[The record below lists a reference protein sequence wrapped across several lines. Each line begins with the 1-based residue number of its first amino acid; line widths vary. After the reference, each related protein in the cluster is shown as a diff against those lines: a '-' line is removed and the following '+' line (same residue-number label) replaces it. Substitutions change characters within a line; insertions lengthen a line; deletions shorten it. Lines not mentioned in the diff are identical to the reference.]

1 MYSYGDLWYII
12 GTIVTRYDLTLNDT
26 GLYIR
31 VALQR
36 GDVKREGLICLTS
49 SPREMMEFLGLD
61 AVQYSSRFGTIDEA
75 FRWCAASRVFRS
87 DVFEKESVSD
97 KEARIQEKRPVYRKF
112 VTEWL
117 PQQPRTDGKRAS
129 DSLDRSSLVQEALN
143 KFGKRPEYEQI
154 QSGLAQKAWMDLMWR
169 NISNDL
175 KPDLEAK
182 EMGKAMKVL
191 KRCLHWDGGVP
202 TLQAEEDRALPVE
215 KSTALDEQM
224 LNVLVIWAVDHWQE
238 AVGLN
243 ESGTA

>member
-1 MYSYGDLWYII
+1 M
-12 GTIVTRYDLTLNDT
+12 
-26 GLYIR
+26 
-31 VALQR
+31 
-36 GDVKREGLICLTS
+36 
-49 SPREMMEFLGLD
+49 
-61 AVQYSSRFGTIDEA
+61 
-75 FRWCAASRVFRS
+75 FRS

-97 KEARIQEKRPVYRKF
+97 KGARIREKRPVYRNF

-129 DSLDRSSLVQEALN
+129 DSLDRSSLVQEALKN
-143 KFGKRPEYEQI
+143 FGKRPEYEQM
-154 QSGLAQKAWMDLMWR
+154 QSDLVQKAWMDLVWR
-169 NISNDL
+169 NISNVL

-182 EMGKAMKVL
+182 EMGKAIKAL

-224 LNVLVIWAVDHWQE
+224 LNVLTIWAVHHWRE
-238 AVGLN
+238 AVRLN